1 MVGGA
6 AGRAAAA
13 AAGNPA
19 ASLTERS
26 DGTHPSA
33 HAHRGYT
40 EYKQEMQSL
49 GKPRVT
55 FV

>member
-1 MVGGA
+1 MGGA

-13 AAGNPA
+13 SNSPA
-19 ASLTERS
+19 ASLSDRS
-26 DGTHPSA
+26 DKVLPR

-49 GKPRVT
+49 GKILVIVIDR
-55 FV
+55 